1 MNVPSDVRK
10 CVVFLGR
17 DTDHGIRWCATG
29 FFVVVSHPAES
40 DDADSQHSHSYLI
53 TARHVI
59 DGIRYLSPKGRV
71 YVRLNLTSGGSKTVE
86 SELNDWRFH
95 PTREVDAAALLVPQ
109 SWLEELDGAML
120 TEHSIADDVVIQD
133 HGIGPGQD
141 VFITGL
147 FINHYG
153 ERKNI
158 PIIRVGN
165 IAAMPEEKVR
175 MKLDRKTWISA
186 HAYLIESRSIKGLSG
201 SPVFTYRDSWEG
213 PQAGELSNMSTY
225 SFTTASRLINDTS
238 VFTTGAPSY
247 YWLGLVH
254 GHWEAEVVRSDIE
267 DIDDGIKEYVNTGIA
282 IVVPATDV
290 WEVLDHPDFVEHR
303 GYLAEREVAAG
314 QTSPDESDGNVDD
327 SNRADQRE
335 STSNKEQRHSWFRP
349 LRDTAWRSDHTSTVR
364 TC

>member
-29 FFVVVSHPAES
+29 FFVVVSQPAE
-40 DDADSQHSHSYLI
+40 DDEADSQYSHSYLI

-59 DGIRYLSPKGRV
+59 DGIRDLSHEGRV
-71 YVRLNLTSGGSKTVE
+71 YVRLNLTSGGIKTVE
-86 SELNDWRFH
+86 SQLSDWRFH
-95 PTREVDAAALLVPQ
+95 PTKEVDAAALLVPK
-109 SWLEELDGAML
+109 SWLKELDHSML
-120 TEHSIADDVVIQD
+120 TEYSIADDAVVQD

-153 ERKNI
+153 QRRNI

-175 MKLDRKTWISA
+175 MKLDRNTCISA
-186 HAYLIESRSIKGLSG
+186 HAYLIELRSIKGLSG

-213 PQAGELSNMSTY
+213 PLTGELTNMSNY
-225 SFTTASRLINDTS
+225 SFTTGSRLIDQTPI
-238 VFTTGAPSY
+238 FTTGTPSY

-254 GHWEAEVVRSDIE
+254 GHWDVEIVRSDIE

-303 GYLAEREVAAG
+303 GYLAKRAVATVQA
-314 QTSPDESDGNVDD
+314 SPDESDGNVDD
-327 SNRADQRE
+327 SNRAD
-335 STSNKEQRHSWFRP
+335 H
-349 LRDTAWRSDHTSTVR
+349 
-364 TC
+364 

>member
-17 DTDHGIRWCATG
+17 GSDHGIRWCATG
-29 FFVVVSHPAES
+29 FFVVVRPSVE
-40 DDADSQHSHSYLI
+40 DEDADAPPWHNYLI

-59 DGIRYLSPKGRV
+59 DSIRESSHDGKVFIRF
-71 YVRLNLTSGGSKTVE
+71 NLISGGMKIVQSDLTE
-86 SELNDWRFH
+86 WRFH
-95 PTREVDAAALLVPQ
+95 PTREVDAAALRVPK
-109 SWLEELDGAML
+109 SWLEELDYAML
-120 TEHSIADDVVIQD
+120 TEHSIADDAVIQD
-133 HGIGPGQD
+133 HRIGPGQD

-153 ERKNI
+153 QRRNI

-175 MKLDRKTWISA
+175 MKLDRNTFISA

-201 SPVFTYRDSWEG
+201 SPVFTYRDSWEQH
-213 PQAGELSNMSTY
+213 PTDQMSNMSIHRF
-225 SFTTASRLINDTS
+225 STATRLFDETPLI
-238 VFTTGAPSY
+238 TTGRPSY

-254 GHWEAEVVRSDIE
+254 GHWEAEVVGSDIE

-290 WEVLDHPDFVEHR
+290 WGVLDHPDFVEHR
-303 GYLAEREVAAG
+303 EKLA
-314 QTSPDESDGNVDD
+314 
-327 SNRADQRE
+327 
-335 STSNKEQRHSWFRP
+335 K
-349 LRDTAWRSDHTSTVR
+349 
-364 TC
+364 